1 MSILERLPVEIF
13 HEITSCLIFQDQ
25 KALSTTSK
33 QCHAL
38 VGPLKCPDEL
48 SWITHVCRLPPLYTT
63 NHVLQHPKGVLNV
76 LFKVYYRLIYDDFW
90 DLDDTSRH
98 PVTLERYGRKPHDP
112 VCPIEPLLL
121 PYFDRPFPESTL
133 AHWYFSLMHDFAV
146 AALRIV
152 ETTLFEQE
160 RMWKLREWKVEL
172 REIVYES
179 QLDLRWL
186 ARRKPVARYQGS
198 GKRQPRQSS

>member
-13 HEITSCLIFQDQ
+13 HEITSCLVFQDQ
-25 KALSTTSK
+25 KALSITSK

-48 SWITHVCRLPPLYTT
+48 SWITHLCRLPPFNT
-63 NHVLQHPKGVLNV
+63 NNDLLQHPKDVLDV
-76 LFKVYYRLIYDDFW
+76 LFKMYYRLIYDDFW
-90 DLDDTSRH
+90 DLDDRSRH
-98 PVTLERYGRKPHDP
+98 PVTLER
-112 VCPIEPLLL
+112 
-121 PYFDRPFPESTL
+121 PFPQSTL
-133 AHWYFSLMHDFAV
+133 AHWYCSLIHDFAV
-146 AALRIV
+146 AALRNV
-152 ETTLFEQE
+152 ETTMFKEAW
-160 RMWKLREWKVEL
+160 MWKLTEWEVEW

-198 GKRQPRQSS
+198 GKRQPRQNP